1 MSRFQR
7 QAYIQKKLAEKRK
20 NERINQKSNTKS
32 AHSAVSRS
40 QMDKMVGESTKVIS
54 SAAARRTLN
63 LDESQEEEWFEDDTS
78 V

>member
-32 AHSAVSRS
+32 ANSAVRS

-54 SAAARRTLN
+54 SAAVGRTLN